1 MPIARRKVLKA
12 GLWAGML
19 SVCGGTVGAMLDDV
33 PNRNTHH
40 LRAAGMST
48 RVRPRPAA
56 APTPAPPGDVAAI
69 EVVHG
74 PRDGNRVALTFQGYG
89 DARMARDLLHEA
101 ERAHVRITVLAVGS
115 WLEAHPFMAHRIL
128 HGGHELGN
136 HTFSHPQMLR
146 LSAEDAYEEIRR
158 CAAVLRKLT
167 GSPGTWFRPTGTPH
181 ANPTILT
188 AAGRAGYPR
197 VLSYD
202 VATYDVTDPTPTQL
216 VTSTDASIQPGSVV
230 SLHLGHRA
238 TVTALPEILDHLKA
252 KNLLAVT
259 ASELFGPTA

>member
-1 MPIARRKVLKA
+1 VLQA
-12 GLWAGML
+12 GLWAGVL
-19 SVCGGTVGAMLDDV
+19 SACGGTVGTVLHVV
-33 PNRNTHH
+33 PSQNTDH
-40 LRAAGMST
+40 LRAAGLT
-48 RVRPRPAA
+48 TKARAPRAA
-56 APTPAPPGDVAAI
+56 TPAPTHPPDVPAT
-69 EVVHG
+69 EVVHA
-74 PRDGNRVALTFQGYG
+74 PRDVNRVALTFQGYG
-89 DARMARDLLHEA
+89 DARMARALLHEA

-158 CAAVLRKLT
+158 CAGVLRKLT
-167 GSPGTWFRPTGTPH
+167 GSPGAWFRPTGTPH
-181 ANPTILT
+181 ANPTILS
-188 AAGRAGYPR
+188 AAGRAGYAR

-216 VTSTDASIQPGSVV
+216 VTNTDASIQPGSVV

-259 ASELFGPTA
+259 ASELFGPIA